1 MSKIFNYLLS
11 FILCLSSIS
20 VSYAEQLEI
29 SGGEANWNI
38 QLLPDMEFTGYW
50 YLWSNGGATLTF
62 DPQLSDS
69 PSWLSS
75 LTVDNPVSA
84 NCTEI
89 SIIQVNIVAPAQTG
103 MYSITIT
110 DLNGI
115 YVPINLNLMVTETLF
130 HLDSLFIPGFVNQ
143 AIEVP
148 QTEINDGL
156 SDIGCIEQFFPGES
170 QTFSYEWLMGN
181 APGTA
186 STTPSEITLNNGESG
201 NILNSAIFSAAG
213 VYTTYRI
220 SKAQYGSYL
229 LVGKVVFSISEVT
242 AIDDDKLSAQN
253 YPFPNPAISKIT
265 FFTKESYELTNQL
278 GKRVMVP
285 HTSNNEGRTELDL
298 SSLETGIYN
307 LKLGSKFH
315 KIVKTD

>member
-50 YLWSNGGATLTF
+50 YLWSNGGTTLTF

-156 SDIGCIEQFFPGES
+156 SDIGCI
-170 QTFSYEWLMGN
+170 
-181 APGTA
+181 
-186 STTPSEITLNNGESG
+186 
-201 NILNSAIFSAAG
+201 
-213 VYTTYRI
+213 
-220 SKAQYGSYL
+220 
-229 LVGKVVFSISEVT
+229 
-242 AIDDDKLSAQN
+242 
-253 YPFPNPAISKIT
+253 
-265 FFTKESYELTNQL
+265 
-278 GKRVMVP
+278 
-285 HTSNNEGRTELDL
+285 
-298 SSLETGIYN
+298 
-307 LKLGSKFH
+307 
-315 KIVKTD
+315 

>member
-84 NCTEI
+84 NCAEI

-156 SDIGCIEQFFPGES
+156 SNIGCLEQFFPGES

-242 AIDDDKLSAQN
+242 AIADDKLSAQN

-265 FFTKESYELTNQL
+265 FFTKESFELTNQL